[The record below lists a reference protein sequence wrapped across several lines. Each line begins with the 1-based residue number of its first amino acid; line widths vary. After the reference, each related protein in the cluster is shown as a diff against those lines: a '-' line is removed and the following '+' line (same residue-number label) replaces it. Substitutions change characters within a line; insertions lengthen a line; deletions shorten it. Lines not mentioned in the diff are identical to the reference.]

1 VPNIFAT
8 VHLWQEQ
15 DTELGRHEMYYSQSD
30 SRLLV
35 ASTELRVPSTDTSL
49 HIEITPGRA
58 SYAPRDT
65 VTFTLRVTDHLS
77 RPVAAEVSLA
87 LVDEA
92 IFALSE
98 ELGPT
103 IHEAFYHPREHIVR
117 TYDALALQRYLA
129 YPNGRGGG
137 GGDGD
142 LGGDPRSDFPDTAA
156 WLPVLRTDA
165 NGELVVALTLPDSLT
180 RWRLTAK
187 AVTADTRVG
196 AAHIGVVTQQEV
208 VVRPILPRTLTAG
221 DEVALSALVHNYAQ
235 VSQTLRISLTA
246 RPSNTLVLAA
256 APPHTLTLSSGE
268 RGVVGW
274 TATAAG
280 AGTAEVVVQ
289 AAVDGAIEDAVL
301 LPLEVRPLA
310 VPEVDTQVGRFED
323 TLTTTVVMPPEALAM
338 STLRLEL
345 SRSIAGTLLEGL
357 KYLTGYPYGCVEQ
370 TMSRALPNA
379 VVGRAL
385 NRLGVADPTLQ
396 ADLPDKINASL
407 QRLYGYQHNDGG
419 WGWWYDDSTDPYQT
433 AWVVFG
439 LATTAEAGYEVD
451 PDVIQQGVDWL
462 DAHLEGMDPRTR
474 AYALYS
480 LAVAGSPNVTATLAL
495 VDAQADLDTFS
506 RAGLALALHAGG
518 EDAAA
523 NAVVDELVAAAV
535 TEPGVAYWS
544 GDAYEGHYYDKTMAS
559 DTRNTAQ
566 ALDALVRIRPDDP
579 LIPDVVRWLM
589 AQRRQH
595 GWGSTNE
602 TAHAI
607 IALTD
612 HLLATSFSE
621 AAASTAYAVELNG
634 EVLVE
639 GTLGRGE
646 PAVTLE
652 LPASA
657 LRQGENAL
665 RLVKEGGVRQL
676 YYVVSRRVYRA
687 QEAIASSGAV
697 KVTRTYLDAKTSNP
711 VDQVAPGDLVK
722 VELHVIMPE
731 DAAYIIVED
740 PLPGGLEGLNTR
752 LNTTQHIEDVYHV
765 PRFYWQEYGYN
776 HKEVHG
782 DHVSFFVTDFPQGA
796 RTFIYYARAVHAGS
810 FNVLPTEITGMYDRT
825 VWGRTASHTFVVAE

>member
-1 VPNIFAT
+1 
-8 VHLWQEQ
+8 
-15 DTELGRHEMYYSQSD
+15 
-30 SRLLV
+30 
-35 ASTELRVPSTDTSL
+35 
-49 HIEITPGRA
+49 
-58 SYAPRDT
+58 
-65 VTFTLRVTDHLS
+65 
-77 RPVAAEVSLA
+77 
-87 LVDEA
+87 
-92 IFALSE
+92 
-98 ELGPT
+98 
-103 IHEAFYHPREHIVR
+103 
-117 TYDALALQRYLA
+117 
-129 YPNGRGGG
+129 
-137 GGDGD
+137 
-142 LGGDPRSDFPDTAA
+142 
-156 WLPVLRTDA
+156 
-165 NGELVVALTLPDSLT
+165 
-180 RWRLTAK
+180 
-187 AVTADTRVG
+187 
-196 AAHIGVVTQQEV
+196 
-208 VVRPILPRTLTAG
+208 
-221 DEVALSALVHNYAQ
+221 
-235 VSQTLRISLTA
+235 
-246 RPSNTLVLAA
+246 
-256 APPHTLTLSSGE
+256 
-268 RGVVGW
+268 
-274 TATAAG
+274 
-280 AGTAEVVVQ
+280 
-289 AAVDGAIEDAVL
+289 
-301 LPLEVRPLA
+301 
-310 VPEVDTQVGRFED
+310 
-323 TLTTTVVMPPEALAM
+323 
-338 STLRLEL
+338 
-345 SRSIAGTLLEGL
+345 
-357 KYLTGYPYGCVEQ
+357 
-370 TMSRALPNA
+370 
-379 VVGRAL
+379 
-385 NRLGVADPTLQ
+385 
-396 ADLPDKINASL
+396 
-407 QRLYGYQHNDGG
+407 
-419 WGWWYDDSTDPYQT
+419 
-433 AWVVFG
+433 
-439 LATTAEAGYEVD
+439 
-451 PDVIQQGVDWL
+451 
-462 DAHLEGMDPRTR
+462 
-474 AYALYS
+474 
-480 LAVAGSPNVTATLAL
+480 
-495 VDAQADLDTFS
+495 
-506 RAGLALALHAGG
+506 
-518 EDAAA
+518 
-523 NAVVDELVAAAV
+523 
-535 TEPGVAYWS
+535 
-544 GDAYEGHYYDKTMAS
+544 MAS

-602 TAHAI
+602 TVHAI

-697 KVTRTYLDAKTSNP
+697 EVTRTYLDAKTSNP

-722 VELHVIMPE
+722 VELHVIMPK